1 MRKNVAETEINI
13 NHSNQP
19 VLVSVPI
26 HGTGVYT
33 MSEAAELSKCS
44 YSTIRRAIEN
54 GHLAIS
60 YIGNQPR
67 VIGEQLL
74 AWIQAGGITGRSKA
88 TMS

>member
-1 MRKNVAETEINI
+1 MRKNVVEKETNLDYAAQPGLVNI
-13 NHSNQP
+13 
-19 VLVSVPI
+19 PI
-26 HGTGVYT
+26 HETAVYT
-33 MSEAAELSKCS
+33 MREAAELSKCS

-88 TMS
+88 TM

>member
-1 MRKNVAETEINI
+1 MRKNITETKINL
-13 NHSNQP
+13 NPSDQP
-19 VLVSVPI
+19 VFVSVPI
-26 HGTGVYT
+26 HETGVYT

-67 VIGEQLL
+67 VIGEKLL
-74 AWIQAGGITGRSKA
+74 AWIQAGGITGRSKG
-88 TMS
+88 TM